1 MKILITGNLGYVGPW
16 VTRQLRARYP
26 DASLVGVD
34 IGYFAHCLTDACRVP
49 EALLDAQYYADIRKL
64 PADCLV
70 GVDAVVHLAAIS
82 NDPMG
87 NAFEEVTL
95 DVNYRAGIALARQAK
110 AAGVRS
116 FVFAS
121 SCSVYGSADD
131 RARTE
136 RSEVA
141 PLTAYARSKV
151 LTEQGLQELAGSG
164 FRVSCLRFATAC
176 GMSDRLRLDLVLND
190 FVACAISTGRITVLS
205 DGTPWRPLINVRD
218 MARAIEWAI
227 ERPAGTGGDFLVVNA
242 GTNVWNYQVHELARA
257 VAQAISGTEVSIN
270 QAAPPDKR
278 SYRVDFGLFQTLA
291 PAHQPQAD
299 LVGTID
305 GLRKG
310 LAAIRFHDQD
320 FRNSSFMRLRVLAD
334 LTSRGLL
341 SPTLEWTDKHPVG
354 AAAQAGASGSV
365 EQRVED
371 RRNDSLET
379 TAPLV

>member
-26 DASLVGVD
+26 DASLIGAD

-64 PADCLV
+64 PPALLE

-87 NAFEEVTL
+87 NAFEEVTF

-131 RARTE
+131 RPRTE

-141 PLTAYARSKV
+141 PLTAYAKSKV
-151 LTEQGLQELAGSG
+151 LTEQGLQELAAPG

-218 MARAIEWAI
+218 MARAIEWAV
-227 ERPAGTGGDFLVVNA
+227 ERPADAGGDCLIVNA
-242 GTNVWNYQVHELARA
+242 GTNAWNYQVHELARA
-257 VAQAISGTEVSIN
+257 VAEAIPGTQVSIN
-270 QAAPPDKR
+270 HAAPPDKR
-278 SYRVDFGLFQTLA
+278 SYRVDFARFQSLA
-291 PAHQPQAD
+291 PAHQPQAG
-299 LVGTID
+299 LIGTID
-305 GLRKG
+305 ALRKG
-310 LAAIRFHDQD
+310 LAAIHFQDPD

-334 LTSRGLL
+334 LATRGLL
-341 SPTLEWTDKHPVG
+341 SPTLEWTDKHPLDVG
-354 AAAQAGASGSV
+354 TEAGRSG
-365 EQRVED
+365 R
-371 RRNDSLET
+371 LEVT
-379 TAPLV
+379 SPLA